1 MATKPLQRS
10 NLDEF
15 VQCYHS
21 EDISKREELFDE
33 QTNPNGRCRK
43 FSAESLLQR
52 DKINLDLPSWLQ
64 EEKSEFEMLDM
75 DQLLDRMQ
83 EQLQVL
89 NTAFANLRKELNN
102 EL

>member
-1 MATKPLQRS
+1 
-10 NLDEF
+10 
-15 VQCYHS
+15 
-21 EDISKREELFDE
+21 
-33 QTNPNGRCRK
+33 
-43 FSAESLLQR
+43 
-52 DKINLDLPSWLQ
+52 
-64 EEKSEFEMLDM
+64 MLDM